1 MTLTR
6 RAFLGAIPFAATVR
20 AATRPRDAARNGK
33 PSGMP
38 NVVVILADDMGYG
51 DVGCYN
57 AESKIPTP
65 NMDRLA
71 TQGMRFTDAHSPS
84 SVCTPTRYGVLTGR
98 YCWRTR
104 LKRSVL
110 FNYEP
115 PLIEP
120 KRMTVASLLRERGYV
135 TGMVGKWHLGLG
147 FTAKKGRKIDFNK
160 PLPWH
165 PGPEPDRTIG
175 ESIDF
180 AAPVQGGPSDL
191 GFDYAFY
198 TAGCSTDH
206 EPFCFIENRRFLG
219 MEKARYRHPAGSW
232 RSGMTA
238 EGWVNETVDVTFTE
252 KAVGFIRDARKRSPD
267 KPFFLYLPL
276 SAPHS
281 PHLVPDVA
289 KGKSKAGARGDLV
302 WLVDWSVG
310 KIMAALDEMGVT
322 DNTLLIVTSD
332 NGPLVGSLAPAAP
345 ERTATMSGGH
355 RAAGDLRGFKGRLH
369 EGGHRVPFIARWPG
383 KISRGST
390 SDELICLTDLLATCA
405 AVAESELPKNAGED
419 SVDILPALLSRKR
432 RDPVRDSVVHHSS
445 AGAFALRKG
454 KWKILFGEDIKGRI
468 RPTDASTGVL
478 YNLRDNPRE
487 TTNVWRKHPEV
498 VRELTALLKTIRTS
512 GRSRP

>member
-1 MTLTR
+1 
-6 RAFLGAIPFAATVR
+6 
-20 AATRPRDAARNGK
+20 
-33 PSGMP
+33 
-38 NVVVILADDMGYG
+38 MGYG
-51 DVGCYN
+51 DVGFYN

-104 LKRSVL
+104 LKRSAL

-120 KRMTVASLLRERGYV
+120 KRMTVASLLRKRGYV
-135 TGMVGKWHLGLG
+135 TGMAGKWHLGLG
-147 FTAKKGRKIDFNK
+147 FTAKKGRKVDFGK

-165 PGPEPDRTIG
+165 PGPEPDRTVG

-180 AAPVQGGPSDL
+180 TAPVQGGPSDL

-198 TAGCSTDH
+198 TAGCSTDQ
-206 EPFCFIENRRFLG
+206 EPFCFIEDRRFLG
-219 MEKARYRHPAGSW
+219 MANAQYRHPAGSW

-252 KAVGFIRDARKRSPD
+252 KAVGFIRDTRKQKPD

-289 KGKSKAGARGDLV
+289 KGKSAAGARGDLV

-310 KIMAALDEMGVT
+310 KITAALDELGIA

-332 NGPLVGSLAPAAP
+332 NGPLIGSLAPAAP

-355 RAAGDLRGFKGRLH
+355 KSAGNLRSYKGRLY

-383 KISRGST
+383 RIAKNSV

-405 AVAESELPKNAGED
+405 AVAGTELPKDAGED

-432 RDPVRDSVVHHSS
+432 DKPVRTSVVHHSS
-445 AGAFALRKG
+445 AGGFALRKG
-454 KWKILFGEDIKGRI
+454 KWKILFGKETKGRI
-468 RPTDASTGVL
+468 RPTDTSEGVL
-478 YNLRDNPRE
+478 YNLQDDPHETKDLWRE
-487 TTNVWRKHPEV
+487 HPEV